1 MSPRRAAAVPG
12 SETLPGHL
20 IAAAERLIARDGAA
34 GLTVRAIAK
43 EARVADGVLYNHF
56 ADKEELIARALLA
69 HVRTVERGLPPLPR
83 GPGEGDLET
92 NLRAYV
98 DYGVALHLAILP
110 AFAGLLGRPD
120 ILARFAALGGGPT
133 LPGAHAGRPDDVVPP
148 ETGRARTGE
157 ARDGDLRDG
166 HARSD
171 DAGSDEARDGGV
183 LEGGLHG
190 ELARYLR
197 AEQAAGR
204 VAAQADPEAAA
215 TMVVG
220 ACHELVLPRL
230 LAGAAAGEIR
240 VPPEFAG
247 RVVTTC
253 LHGLTPR

>member
-133 LPGAHAGRPDDVVPP
+133 LPGAHAGGP
-148 ETGRARTGE
+148 
-157 ARDGDLRDG
+157 
-166 HARSD
+166 
-171 DAGSDEARDGGV
+171 DGG
-183 LEGGLHG
+183 LRGQ
-190 ELARYLR
+190 LARYLR

-220 ACHELVLPRL
+220 ACHELVLPHL
-230 LAGAAAGEIR
+230 LAGAPAGELR
-240 VPPEFAG
+240 VPPDFAG